1 MKPAAASTGLDA
13 WIPRLLSVWRA
24 SRRAPARKGARPPP
38 DALLPD
44 ELREVAA
51 AITRLSTGL
60 TRERELVGARY
71 LDDDRLLGAYLLFY
85 WPTSYLQAR
94 GVLSELPRRP
104 RAVLDLGSGPGP
116 MAFAALDA
124 GAAEV
129 IAADRSAK
137 ALAAAR
143 KLSGEAGEPLA
154 TREWNPTH
162 GRPLA
167 ELAGGRKLDV
177 VLMGHALNELFR
189 GHAGPTTDE
198 RRADLLEEA
207 LGLLSP
213 GGSLV
218 VVEPA
223 LRDTSRALLRVRDL
237 LVARGYAIRAPCL
250 FRGACPA
257 LVKETDWCHAE
268 RPVEPPPLVAQ
279 LAKAAG
285 LRREAVK
292 MSYLV
297 VAPKGETWAAPPEGR
312 VFRIVSEQLSSKGR
326 LRYMGC
332 GPEGRMGL
340 ALQEKHVTDANRRF
354 EKLLRGDVIDVAGG
368 EPRGDGVALGPESR
382 VRMVASAGRPVPPGA
397 PLSPTA
403 SAANDRPEPPLSPTG
418 GEGEGE
424 GA

>member
-1 MKPAAASTGLDA
+1 MKPAASTGLDA

-24 SRRAPARKGARPPP
+24 ARRGPARRGARPPP

-44 ELREVAA
+44 ELREVGAA
-51 AITRLSTGL
+51 VKRLSTGL

-71 LDDDRLLGAYLLFY
+71 MDDERLLGAYLLFY

-137 ALAAAR
+137 ALATAR
-143 KLSGEAGEPLA
+143 ELAREAGEPLS
-154 TREWNPTH
+154 TREWNPTRS
-162 GRPLA
+162 RPLA
-167 ELAGGRKLDV
+167 ELAAGKRPDV

-189 GHAGPTTDE
+189 GEGEDA

-207 LGLLSP
+207 LGLVAP

-237 LVARGYAIRAPCL
+237 LVARGYALRAPCL

-257 LVKETDWCHAE
+257 LARETDWCHAE

-279 LAKAAG
+279 VAKAAG

-297 VAPKGETWAAPPEGR
+297 VAPKGEAWAEPPPGR
-312 VFRIVSEQLSSKGR
+312 VFRIVSEPLPSKGR

-354 EKLLRGDVIDVAGG
+354 ERLLRGDVIGVDGG
-368 EPRGDGVALGPESR
+368 EPRGDGVALGPESGVR
-382 VRMVASAGRPVPPGA
+382 VIAAAGRAVPPGQ
-397 PLSPTA
+397 
-403 SAANDRPEPPLSPTG
+403 PPGVTP
-418 GEGEGE
+418 E
-424 GA
+424 GASRGE

>member
-1 MKPAAASTGLDA
+1 MRSARSTTGLDT
-13 WIPRLLSVWRA
+13 WIPRLLAVWRA
-24 SRRAPARKGARPPP
+24 ARRGPVRKGAPPPP

-44 ELREVAA
+44 ELREVASA
-51 AITRLSTGL
+51 VTRLSTGL

-104 RAVLDLGSGPGP
+104 RSVLDLGSGPAP

-137 ALAAAR
+137 ALATAR
-143 KLSGEAGEPLA
+143 ELSREAGEPLA
-154 TREWNPTH
+154 TREWNPTQ

-167 ELAGGRKLDV
+167 ELVTGRKIDV

-189 GHAGPTTDE
+189 GHGPEVTDA
-198 RRADLLEEA
+198 RRADLLEQA
-207 LGLLSP
+207 LGLLAP

-237 LVARGYAIRAPCL
+237 LTARGYAIRAPCL

-257 LVKETDWCHAE
+257 LAKESDWCHAE
-268 RPVEPPPLVAQ
+268 RPVEPPQLVAQ
-279 LAKAAG
+279 IAKAAG

-297 VAPKGETWAAPPEGR
+297 VAPSGEAWAEPPPGR

-332 GPEGRMGL
+332 GPEGRLGI

-354 EKLLRGDVIDVAGG
+354 EKLLRGDVIEVAGG
-368 EPRGDGVALGPESR
+368 EPRGDGVALGAESR
-382 VRMVASAGRPVPPGA
+382 VRILAGAGRPVPRNEDSTSPPPGE
-397 PLSPTA
+397 
-403 SAANDRPEPPLSPTG
+403 R
-418 GEGEGE
+418 
-424 GA
+424 